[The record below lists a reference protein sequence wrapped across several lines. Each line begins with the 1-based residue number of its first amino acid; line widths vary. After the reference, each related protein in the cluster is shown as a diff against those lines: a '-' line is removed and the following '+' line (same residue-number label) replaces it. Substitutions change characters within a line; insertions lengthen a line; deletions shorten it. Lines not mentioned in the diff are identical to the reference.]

1 MDRHRLVELSLGH
14 AHLQRHRKA
23 LQYLVG
29 TFAEQV
35 DAYERAILSEA
46 MSRHEG
52 NIAAVSESLNLPKKT
67 LYDKLKR
74 FNLAIETFR

>member
-1 MDRHRLVELSLGH
+1 MDLIKDGPGQTTS
-14 AHLQRHRKA
+14 
-23 LQYLVG
+23 
-29 TFAEQV
+29 FAEQV